1 MTGTKYEFSTPF
13 SQILVSFG
21 GYSEIWVLFDKS
33 ISALAQTIA
42 TSPHILGWNV
52 WDRRVNGKGEQGPT
66 SLVTGLGPKAQS
78 GELGEALLGREESP
92 FF

>member
-1 MTGTKYEFSTPF
+1 M
-13 SQILVSFG
+13 
-21 GYSEIWVLFDKS
+21 LFDKS

-66 SLVTGLGPKAQS
+66 SLVTGLGSKPQS